1 MSTIITADGGNISS
15 DRYVEIISGVGGAA
29 AFPTRQ
35 LILRLFTNNEAFP
48 TNSVVTFSSPE
59 DLLTYLNGDSTAE
72 EYKQAV
78 YYFGYISKAI
88 RTPKQLSIARWA
100 EVNTS
105 AQVFG
110 SKAATLDQ
118 LKTYTTA
125 TLDVTLNGTTYNATA
140 IDLSTAASFADV
152 ATALQGKIS
161 ALDASLSAATV
172 TYNSASGGFDVDTN
186 GDADGALTFASATAG
201 FLSDIGLDSTAVF
214 SSGIS
219 EQTLTELMTSSTNLS
234 NNFGSLAFVQDLS
247 LTEIEEVATWNKG
260 QNFAYMYCEKST
272 KANSQSYFDTLKGYG
287 GLAVTLYD
295 DSVTDEYPW
304 LHPAAETAAIDP
316 SKPNAFPNYMF
327 APDSVL
333 SAVVTTDSEADTY
346 DARRMNYM
354 GRTQEAGQTRTW
366 YQRGVLMGG
375 DTDATTMSVY
385 MGEAWLKA
393 ELKSQF
399 LNMFNALPGI
409 TPDIAGRSYINL
421 YLDAAVAQ
429 ALPDGGN
436 GMISVGKQ
444 LTTTQQAYITQVS
457 GDEDAWKQVQSEG
470 YWYTVNFFSTVA
482 ESGVTEWTA
491 EYTLIY
497 ATAEK
502 VRKVSGTHILI

>member
-35 LILRLFTNNEAFP
+35 LILRLFTTNEAFP
-48 TNSVVTFSSPE
+48 TNSVVTFSSSS
-59 DLLTYLNGDSTAE
+59 DLLTYLNSDSTVE
-72 EYKQAV
+72 EYKQAA

-88 RTPKQLSIARWA
+88 RTPKQISIARWA
-100 EVNTS
+100 DANTS

-110 SKAATLDQ
+110 VKAATLDT
-118 LKTYTTA
+118 LKTYTA
-125 TLDVTLNGTTYNATA
+125 AVLDVTLNGSTFNATA
-140 IDLSTAASFADV
+140 IDLSAATSYADV
-152 ATALQGKIS
+152 ATVLQGKIQ
-161 ALDASLSAATV
+161 ALDASLSTTTV
-172 TYNSASGGFDVDTN
+172 TFNALSGGFDVDTE
-186 GDADGALTFASATAG
+186 GDADGALTFASATSG
-201 FLSDIGLDSTAVF
+201 FLTDIGLDSTAVF
-214 SSGIS
+214 SSGIAA
-219 EQTLTELMTSSTNLS
+219 QTLTSLMDSSTNLS
-234 NNFGSLAFVQDLS
+234 NNFGTFAFVDDLD
-247 LTEIEEVATWNKG
+247 LTQIEELATWNAAK
-260 QNFAYMYCEKST
+260 NFAYMYCEKST
-272 KANSQSYFDTLKGYG
+272 KANASSYYDTLVGYG

-295 DSVTDEYPW
+295 TTVANEYPW

-327 APDSVL
+327 APDSAL
-333 SAVVTTDSEADTY
+333 SPVITSDSEADTY
-346 DARRMNYM
+346 DAQRMNYM
-354 GRTQEAGQTRTW
+354 GRTQEAGQTRNW
-366 YQRGVLMGG
+366 YQRGVLMGD
-375 DTDATTMSVY
+375 DTDAKTMSVY
-385 MGEAWLKA
+385 IAEAWLKA

-421 YLDAAVAQ
+421 YLDAAVAK

-436 GMISVGKQ
+436 GMFSVGKR
-444 LTTTQQAYITQVS
+444 LNTTQQAYITQVS
-457 GDEDAWKQVQSEG
+457 GDEDAWKQVQNEG
-470 YWYTVNFFSTVA
+470 YWYTVNFFSSVA

-497 ATAEK
+497 STAEK

>member
-35 LILRLFTNNEAFP
+35 LTLRLYTNNELFP
-48 TNSVVTFSSPE
+48 TNSVVTFSSTS
-59 DLLTYLNGDSTAE
+59 DLLTYLNGDSTSL

-78 YYFGYISKAI
+78 YYFGFISKAI
-88 RTPKQLSIARWA
+88 RAPKQISIARWA

-110 SKAATLDQ
+110 VKAATLDQ

-125 TLDVTLNGTTYNATA
+125 TLDVTLNGSTYNATA
-140 IDLSTAASFADV
+140 IDLSAAASYADV
-152 ATALQGKIS
+152 ATVLQGKIV
-161 ALDASLSAATV
+161 ALDASLAAATV
-172 TYNSASGGFDVDTN
+172 TFNSASGGFDVDTN
-186 GDADGALTFASATAG
+186 GDADGALTFASGTSG
-201 FLSDIGLDSTAVF
+201 FLVDIGLDARAVF
-214 SSGIS
+214 SSGIA
-219 EQTLTELMTSSTNLS
+219 EQTLTQLMTSSTNLS
-234 NNFGSLAFVQDLS
+234 NNFGSFAFVQDLS
-247 LTEIEEVATWNKG
+247 LTEIEELATWNSG
-260 QNFAYMYCEKST
+260 ENFMYLYCEKST
-272 KANSQSYFDTLKGYG
+272 KSNASAYYDALKGYG

-295 DSVTDEYPW
+295 SSVADEYPW
-304 LHPAAETAAIDP
+304 LHPAAEMAAINP
-316 SKPNAFPNYMF
+316 SKPNAFPNFMF
-327 APDSVL
+327 SPDPALGPVI
-333 SAVVTTDSEADTY
+333 TTDSEADTY
-346 DARRMNYM
+346 DALRMNYM
-354 GRTQEAGQTRTW
+354 GRTQESGTTRTW

-385 MGEAWLKA
+385 AAEVWLKA

-399 LNMFNALPGI
+399 LNMFNALPGV

-436 GMISVGKQ
+436 GMFSVGKI
-444 LTTTQQAYITQVS
+444 LTTTQKAYITQVTGS
-457 GDEDAWKQVQSEG
+457 DDAWKAVQNDG
-470 YWYTVNFFSTVA
+470 YWYSVDFTSTVV

-491 EYTLIY
+491 NYTLIY
-497 ATAEK
+497 STAEK
-502 VRKVSGTHILI
+502 IRKVSGTHILI